1 MLTISPSPKV
11 NRIFLQPDEDI
22 RSWGIHS
29 PGKYSYYTNHIKIL
43 EFTLAMPLNNSE
55 INPDLKMQNTS
66 HNPPPSPNTDEV
78 PPVSERCDF
87 RIFLPL
93 TQRFTLESSPTNQG
107 YKRMM
112 RGTSPKHKGTNYMI
126 QWVEWPPES
135 RGPILY
141 VQTPM
146 RGAKRRTFPS
156 LFAKACT
163 WKAKLTCL
171 LYIYSCALW
180 IALIP
185 QLSCF

>member
-1 MLTISPSPKV
+1 
-11 NRIFLQPDEDI
+11 
-22 RSWGIHS
+22 
-29 PGKYSYYTNHIKIL
+29 
-43 EFTLAMPLNNSE
+43 MPLNNSE

-126 QWVEWPPES
+126 Q
-135 RGPILY
+135 
-141 VQTPM
+141 
-146 RGAKRRTFPS
+146 
-156 LFAKACT
+156 
-163 WKAKLTCL
+163 
-171 LYIYSCALW
+171 
-180 IALIP
+180 
-185 QLSCF
+185 